1 MVRDLVTRGQL
12 QFAGGGWSMND
23 EAAAHYAGIID
34 NMSLGLRLL
43 NDTFGQCG
51 VPTVAW
57 QIDPFGH
64 SREQANMFAQ
74 MGFDAL
80 FFSRLD
86 YRDKAKR
93 MAEQSMEMNWVASE
107 DGSTLFT
114 GVLYNAYGPPPGFC
128 WDLPCD
134 DEPLVDLAEAAD
146 YNIEARAAEF
156 LEFVRRQSAS
166 YRTNH
171 LLVTMGEDFQY
182 QAAHSWFLN
191 LDRLIRHINT
201 NQHLYNL
208 NIFYSTPGQKQY

>member
-1 MVRDLVTRGQL
+1 
-12 QFAGGGWSMND
+12 MND

-34 NMSLGLRLL
+34 NMSLGLRIL

-64 SREQANMFAQ
+64 SREQANLFAQ

-107 DGSTLFT
+107 GGSTLFT

-134 DEPLVDLAEAAD
+134 DEPLVDRAEAAG

-156 LEFVRRQSAS
+156 LEFVRAQSAS

-201 NQHLYNL
+201 NQELYNL
-208 NIFYSTPGQKQY
+208 NIFYSTPGQKQSLE